1 MRLYGAPPSVVF
13 ECVGV
18 PGLIAGA
25 LDTVAPMGRVVVV
38 GVCMD
43 EDRFMPVTGIL
54 KQATIS
60 FQLGYTPQEFADALG
75 AIASGKVDPT
85 PLITDV
91 IGVDEVPAMFERLA
105 KPSTQIKVLVEFP

>member
-1 MRLYGAPPSVVF
+1 
-13 ECVGV
+13 
-18 PGLIAGA
+18 
-25 LDTVAPMGRVVVV
+25 MGRVVVV